1 MASST
6 TRDDIGRGELETAV
20 SDWTGPREDRR
31 RFEGE
36 SCGILIFLIRE
47 GTGRLPLA
55 GNRRALPLPPPAACC
70 IRVKP
75 RNPPVTYT
83 VSRPM
88 IHARQA
94 RPMSGDGRDGNAGT
108 ETGSRPTP
116 DADRSRGDDEGPTTA
131 IDDGDGSTS
140 RDDLLD
146 HLAEL
151 EKLVDSIEERRKV
164 RTALRAAEDL
174 PGPGVFGEHI
184 QKYTTRDMAEAFV
197 GAIIFSVPLL
207 VEDGIFD
214 IADHFLTTTIAGV
227 PVYFAANIAFIVLM
241 AYGLLYWADIQRVQ
255 ITRPILGI
263 IPRRLLGVLL
273 ISLLTAGTMMT
284 LWGRVD
290 WANPIE
296 AIARI
301 SVIWTMS
308 TFGGAIGD
316 ILPGESAGADVND
329 LFDDMVD

>member
-1 MASST
+1 
-6 TRDDIGRGELETAV
+6 
-20 SDWTGPREDRR
+20 
-31 RFEGE
+31 
-36 SCGILIFLIRE
+36 
-47 GTGRLPLA
+47 
-55 GNRRALPLPPPAACC
+55 
-70 IRVKP
+70 
-75 RNPPVTYT
+75 
-83 VSRPM
+83 M

-227 PVYFAANIAFIVLM
+227 PVYFATNIAFIVLM